1 MPKTSESKGGLFL
14 RPRARLLRAL
24 GEELISSE
32 IAAILELVKN
42 SYDADATIVVI
53 SFHGSLLKG
62 GGPVQILDNGN
73 GMTAELMQRVWL
85 EPATP
90 SKRGAERRSENFHR
104 RFLGAKGVGRFA
116 SARLAETL
124 DVVSRRR
131 GEKGEAIAHFDWNL
145 FDDESRYLDE
155 IPVSCS
161 EREISEEFISGGAL
175 QDLIPDKIKSMR
187 PIVHGTLLRM
197 ECHKHDWPIEKLDEL
212 RICLS
217 RLTTPD
223 SSTKGF
229 RIFLNI
235 EGHPELSDIIDPP
248 DILLHP
254 HYTISANVHADG
266 TCRGVCEIRA
276 EGAKIEFHERLVRIR
291 RNEAYGPIQFDQ
303 GKDEEVEKRNP
314 TCGPIKLELRAW
326 DRDNLEN
333 VVQATDSTTK
343 RVKEDLDR
351 FAGISIYR
359 DNFRVLPYG
368 EPNDDWCRLDLR
380 RVQAPTRCF
389 SQNQVFGAIHISADT
404 NPDLKDMTNRIGM
417 EETPAL
423 EDLRGV
429 IAALLSKLEI
439 ERFRV
444 RERRDPKERPKG
456 GLFSGFELDNL
467 REHLKQ
473 KHPEDKATQKLI
485 SATVSSQQ
493 ERLREVQT
501 AMARYQRLATLG
513 TLIDHLLHEGRKPL
527 ARIRGQVDD
536 SLALIRACPPP
547 HHKPIP
553 EIEVALTEIA
563 KQGDTLHT
571 AFKRVEPFGGR
582 KRGRPQTLYIE
593 AIIKDAFEIFT
604 NEIKR
609 SKVKCALPEGQTLVR
624 VDRAEM
630 AEVII
635 ILLDNAL
642 YWLQQKSIQ
651 RRQIKVAVSRPKPG
665 TLEIV
670 FADSGPGIP
679 NENRQLIFH
688 PYFTTKPEGV
698 GLGLSI
704 AGEIV
709 EDYYNGQLELM
720 KSGPLSGACFKII
733 LNKRV

>member
-1 MPKTSESKGGLFL
+1 M
-14 RPRARLLRAL
+14 
-24 GEELISSE
+24 
-32 IAAILELVKN
+32 
-42 SYDADATIVVI
+42 
-53 SFHGSLLKG
+53 
-62 GGPVQILDNGN
+62 
-73 GMTAELMQRVWL
+73 
-85 EPATP
+85 
-90 SKRGAERRSENFHR
+90 ER
-104 RFLGAKGVGRFA
+104 
-116 SARLAETL
+116 
-124 DVVSRRR
+124 
-131 GEKGEAIAHFDWNL
+131 
-145 FDDESRYLDE
+145 
-155 IPVSCS
+155 
-161 EREISEEFISGGAL
+161 
-175 QDLIPDKIKSMR
+175 
-187 PIVHGTLLRM
+187 
-197 ECHKHDWPIEKLDEL
+197 HKHDWTVEKLEEL

-223 SSTKGF
+223 NSSKGF

-248 DILLHP
+248 DILQHP
-254 HYTISANVHADG
+254 HYTISASVDANG
-266 TCRGVCEIRA
+266 TCRGVCEIHA
-276 EGAKIEFHERLVRIR
+276 EGAKIEFHEKLVRIR
-291 RNEAYGPIQFDQ
+291 RDDSFGDMQFDH
-303 GKDEEVEKRNP
+303 GKDEDVEKRKP

-326 DRDNLEN
+326 DRDGLEN
-333 VVQATDSTTK
+333 VVQATDSTIK

-359 DNFRVLPYG
+359 DNFRILPYG
-368 EPNDDWCRLDLR
+368 EPHDDWCRLDMR

-423 EDLRGV
+423 DDLRGV

-439 ERFRV
+439 ERFRI

-467 REHLKQ
+467 REHFKQ

-527 ARIRGQVDD
+527 ARIRGQADD
-536 SLALIRACPPP
+536 GLALIRACPPP
-547 HHKPIP
+547 HNKPIP
-553 EIEVALTEIA
+553 EIEVSLTEIA
-563 KQGDTLHT
+563 KQGDALHT
-571 AFKRVEPFGGR
+571 AFRRVEPFGGR
-582 KRGRPQTLYIE
+582 KRGRPQALYIE
-593 AIIKDAFEIFT
+593 AIIKDAFEIFA
-604 NEIKR
+604 NEAKR
-609 SKVKCALPEGQTLVR
+609 LKVKCELPQGQTLVR

-642 YWLQQKSIQ
+642 YWLQQRSIQ
-651 RRQIKVAVSRPKPG
+651 RRQIKVIVSRPKPG

-679 NENRQLIFH
+679 SENKQLIFH
-688 PYFTTKPEGV
+688 PYFTTKPDGV

-709 EDYYNGQLELM
+709 EDYYDGQLELM
-720 KSGPLSGACFKII
+720 KGGPLSGACFKII